1 MATEPLYELTVGDPK
16 DLISEMSLTS
26 GKSYLLQNRAKNRS
40 GVLRFYIGGASA
52 PTDLNQGQD
61 LKPGEW
67 VTISPTTMPF
77 WAWGHVDTAVAAIAE
92 ST

>member
-26 GKSYLLQNRAKNRS
+26 GKSYLLQNRAPRQS
-40 GVLRFYIGGASA
+40 GILRYFIGGASA
-52 PTDLNQGQD
+52 PSDLNEGQD
-61 LKPGEW
+61 LERGERLIL
-67 VTISPTTMPF
+67 TATTEPF
-77 WAWGHVDTAVAAIAE
+77 WAWGHVDTAIASVSE